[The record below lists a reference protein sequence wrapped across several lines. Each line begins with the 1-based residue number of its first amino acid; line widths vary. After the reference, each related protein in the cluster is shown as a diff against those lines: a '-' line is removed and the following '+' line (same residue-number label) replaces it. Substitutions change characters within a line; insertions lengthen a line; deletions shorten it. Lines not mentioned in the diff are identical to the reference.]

1 MFKGLYT
8 HIPKTGGTSIK
19 DALEPIK
26 DSVII
31 TENSE
36 IIKQHPHM
44 PHEHLQVLNF
54 RKSNSMRKKEV
65 IGDEIWNNLYKFA
78 FVRNPWDRY
87 VSNWQWLALRL
98 GQRNSWVMRGWRGID
113 GHVSF
118 KSFVKQMG
126 ACYLDSPQLHPYQ
139 HDKWHIR
146 NQIHHLVDYEG
157 NIILDHVG
165 RFENLTEEFE
175 TICKELELDI
185 ALPHLNYFGH
195 QEGLPMR
202 KEKPHYSTY
211 YTDELVE
218 IVKKRSQADIEAFGY
233 EFEWKQ

>member
-1 MFKGLYT
+1 MFKALYT

-19 DALEPIK
+19 DAFEPIK
-26 DSVII
+26 DSLVV
-31 TENSE
+31 TENST
-36 IIKQHPHM
+36 IIKKHSQM
-44 PHEHLQVLNF
+44 QLEHLKVLNF

-65 IGDEIWNNLYKFA
+65 LGAEVWDNLYKFA

-118 KSFVKQMG
+118 ESFVKQME
-126 ACYLDSPQLHPYQ
+126 ACYSDPPQLHPYQ

-157 NIILDHVG
+157 NIMLDHVG
-165 RFENLTEEFE
+165 RFENLVDDFN
-175 TICKELELDI
+175 TICKELELDVS
-185 ALPHLNYFGH
+185 LPHLNYFGH

-202 KEKPHYSTY
+202 KQKPHYSSY

-218 IVKKRSQADIEAFGY
+218 IVRKRSQADIEAFDY
-233 EFEWKQ
+233 KFEWK